1 MKLTIHVVLEEES
14 HGGWSLNK
22 NNIILPIIS
31 KKTIL
36 KKHNR
41 IIGVVEPIHN
51 FQSPLLKGII
61 SPGDNIPIKYI
72 ESTGIRS
79 PLK

>member
-41 IIGVVEPIHN
+41 IIGVVEQMSYN
-51 FQSPLLKGII
+51 LNTVSVSDLC
-61 SPGDNIPIKYI
+61 
-72 ESTGIRS
+72 
-79 PLK
+79 